1 MRIFAR
7 RCGEHGPRWLSVLI
21 DAAGVIH
28 DSWIADDAAIAP
40 SLNLIFTALRQ
51 MAGGQD
57 EEARHA

>member
-1 MRIFAR
+1 
-7 RCGEHGPRWLSVLI
+7 LI